1 MEMHERVALYDAC
14 RDTATH
20 VRGILLARRRAAAAA
35 GDSATA
41 DDLMDQVRAL
51 NAEVDAIDSN
61 NREQM
66 VAALDHWKEIIERDR
81 VVRASA

>member
-1 MEMHERVALYDAC
+1 MEMHERVVLYDAC

-20 VRGILLARRRAAAAA
+20 VRGILLARMDR
-35 GDSATA
+35 GDPSSVACT
-41 DDLMDQVRAL
+41 MDQVRAL

-66 VAALDHWKEIIERDR
+66 VAALYHWRAIIERDR
-81 VVRASA
+81 ASHWRV

>member
-20 VRGILLARRRAAAAA
+20 VRGLLLAQMDRSNQAAA
-35 GDSATA
+35 DRT
-41 DDLMDQVRAL
+41 MDQVRAL

-66 VAALDHWKEIIERDR
+66 VAALNRWKAVIERDR
-81 VVRASA
+81 AQRWRG

>member
-1 MEMHERVALYDAC
+1 MEMYERVALYDAC

-20 VRGILLARRRAAAAA
+20 VRGILLARMDRSDKAAAAR
-35 GDSATA
+35 T
-41 DDLMDQVRAL
+41 MDRVRAL

-66 VAALDHWKEIIERDR
+66 VAALDRWKAIIERDR
-81 VVRASA
+81 AERWRE